1 MAKQADVGRGENTTF
16 GQYSAILE
24 WLEMGNGENFRL
36 ITGQATKGM
45 NIVIAGTKTKKRDG
59 FVNMSQFVN
68 EKCKSNWSADNAE
81 SRFKS
86 WFKKYT
92 TTKRKFEDNS
102 GAKYCLSDKDIQK
115 GINSIDV
122 KLNKDCPFYRKL
134 DNLFGGRQNVLP
146 SFVMQ
151 STDFNTWNSQVTNNY
166 MIDSQFDDV
175 YPSGSDTECEEQRCD
190 SDLFAQDDDVATF
203 LCNMSNGNISVSV
216 GDKRDIAVLTD
227 SKKKKL

>member
-59 FVNMSQFVN
+59 FANMAQFVN

-86 WFKKYT
+86 WFKKYI

-102 GAKYCLSDKDIQK
+102 GAKYCLTDKDIQK
-115 GINSIDV
+115 GKNSIDV
-122 KLNKDCPFYRKL
+122 KLNKDCSFHRKQDL
-134 DNLFGGRQNVLP
+134 IRSYLTQLKM
-146 SFVMQ
+146 SFL
-151 STDFNTWNSQVTNNY
+151 SRS
-166 MIDSQFDDV
+166 
-175 YPSGSDTECEEQRCD
+175 
-190 SDLFAQDDDVATF
+190 L
-203 LCNMSNGNISVSV
+203 
-216 GDKRDIAVLTD
+216 
-227 SKKKKL
+227 